1 MDAWYRDQRTTSDA
15 CSFLPLYLKVS
26 PAFHSAYPRLAG
38 PELLGVLSPHP
49 VSVGSLELQVC
60 LPVPTFSWL
69 LEIWA
74 QGFNYTWVMD
84 SLSTQPSPQSTS
96 AFWRTF
102 FSWSLPFLSS
112 PWAYLSQSISF
123 LSCSLLLFYCIPSNS
138 VFKQCFRG
146 HKMWLFPI
154 GNMLQWLLKV
164 FLLWNILS
172 PLTKHPPVLLSPQ
185 LEDPPAYFLLPLCT
199 QSFWDSCLWQGSC
212 DFSQSL
218 SLVNLKQG
226 LLQHWCVAR
235 HQDGSGAMCRY
246 DSVHCCTL
254 YFVDGSY
261 MMHIAHFIENPQS
274 SEWVALGWQ
283 VFEAYLKI
291 LIKKN
296 LGVRTLL
303 ILVQRVF

>member
-15 CSFLPLYLKVS
+15 CFFLPLYLKVS
-26 PAFHSAYPRLAG
+26 PVFHSAYPRLAG

-60 LPVPTFSWL
+60 LPMPTFSWL

-74 QGFNYTWVMD
+74 QDFNYTWVMD

-112 PWAYLSQSISF
+112 PWAYLSQSVSF
-123 LSCSLLLFYCIPSNS
+123 LSCSLLLFYFIPSNS

-164 FLLWNILS
+164 FLLCRHFIPTDKASACLA
-172 PLTKHPPVLLSPQ
+172 LTPAGGPTSLLSASSMHSEFLRFLPVTGFVW
-185 LEDPPAYFLLPLCT
+185 LFSVPVVGKSEAGPPPT
-199 QSFWDSCLWQGSC
+199 
-212 DFSQSL
+212 
-218 SLVNLKQG
+218 LVWATKMAPVR
-226 LLQHWCVAR
+226 CVDMIPFTVAR
-235 HQDGSGAMCRY
+235 SILWMG
-246 DSVHCCTL
+246 
-254 YFVDGSY
+254 
-261 MMHIAHFIENPQS
+261 HIRCI
-274 SEWVALGWQ
+274 
-283 VFEAYLKI
+283 
-291 LIKKN
+291 
-296 LGVRTLL
+296 
-303 ILVQRVF
+303 